1 MRDGRRERR
10 DDAAVDDKRAGVRSR
25 GSAERRT
32 DSAEPDADSL
42 IRAAREVLEIEGD
55 AVRQLGER
63 IDESFA
69 RAVRAILATRGTVI
83 VMGVGKS
90 GIVAR
95 KIAATMS
102 STGTR
107 AVFLHPADA
116 AHGDIG
122 VAAPGDVAVV
132 VSKSGEGDEMLGILP
147 LLSGM
152 GITMI
157 AITGNTSSTLAAK
170 ADVVLDSHVEREAC
184 PMDLVP
190 TASTTAALAL
200 GDALAMAVLREKR
213 VGREDL
219 AAFHPGGLLGRQL
232 ALRVS
237 DVMHEGQ
244 ELPVVVR
251 GVAIR
256 EAIVE
261 IANKRLGVT
270 TVVDEGGVLCGV
282 ITDGDLKRILM
293 SRQDPLEA
301 PVDEVMTRHPR
312 TVEGDELVARA
323 LELMETN
330 VPSPIT
336 SLVVVDAEDR
346 PRGVIHI
353 HDCLK
358 AER

>member
-1 MRDGRRERR
+1 MRSGRDDGRDEGAAALDER
-10 DDAAVDDKRAGVRSR
+10 S
-25 GSAERRT
+25 GSAE
-32 DSAEPDADSL
+32 SDSL

-55 AVRQLGER
+55 AVRQLAER

-69 RAVRAILATRGTVI
+69 RAVRAVLASSGTVI
-83 VMGVGKS
+83 VLGVGKS

-107 AVFLHPADA
+107 AVFLHPADG

-132 VSKSGEGDEMLGILP
+132 VSKSGEGDEILAILP
-147 LLSGM
+147 LLSDI

-157 AITGNTSSTLAAK
+157 AITGNPSSTLASK
-170 ADVVLDSHVEREAC
+170 AQVVLDSHVEREAC

-200 GDALAMAVLREKR
+200 GDALAIAVLREKR
-213 VGREDL
+213 VGREEL

-237 DVMHEGQ
+237 DVMHGGRD
-244 ELPVVVR
+244 LPVVERTVR
-251 GVAIR
+251 MR
-256 EAIVE
+256 EAVVE
-261 IANKRLGVT
+261 IANKRLGAT
-270 TVVDEGGVLCGV
+270 TVVDADGTLCGI

-293 SRQDPLEA
+293 SRPDPLDAE
-301 PVDEVMTRHPR
+301 VGEVMTGSPR
-312 TVEGDELVARA
+312 TVAGDELVARA

-330 VPSPIT
+330 SPSPIT
-336 SLVVVDAEDR
+336 SLVVVDSAGR
-346 PRGVIHI
+346 PTGMIHI

-358 AER
+358 VGR